1 MSGSSGRGTRV
12 GNTISIFMVLVMTLH
27 LYAPFASAAGMVS
40 CNSTDCDEYDSNED
54 LTPHQE
60 DWIEG
65 VYEFKLINTEKIELE
80 LFWELREFNRESL
93 GLGGVDLSVDGLDA
107 NDGLPADLIRDILDT
122 PYGETT
128 VRKQLIFAI
137 GVSIKASVEEGFGQA
152 EPSTSYVDS
161 FTNSVGAT
169 VLCSTDPLTDA
180 FDEGALTNNVFE
192 PPICLKSTMEINVN
206 QSSFNLPPNS
216 NLDLERAY
224 QGLLVMGAEV
234 TTMFD
239 LVSLPGHKS
248 SYSFHP
254 PPYAT
259 VKSVDSNGTRA
270 AQSGS
275 SPYFAGEWE
284 LDHRNAGVTEDNL
297 KLPIEVEMMHR
308 TRDDTTTVSIPT
320 AEKALDLQIQLD
332 LRDENA
338 VTLDFVV
345 ALHYLDEATM
355 EDWGI
360 SVMSVAERAT
370 LNQVTAD
377 GIRLSYHNGLINL
390 SNISSQFPVA
400 TIAEGVSSAVAGTE
414 PIEMNNLSWVSDSV
428 SAGIAGP
435 AGGLNFTHRDTNG
448 CNDYL
453 YTLPT
458 NPLNYCVRGPNA
470 MSYANPIYL
479 QSTSQP
485 FKMKLLDIMKGVNQ
499 ADNDSLVTEL
509 INVLD
514 VEDFRKIMNSG
525 LEIETSLNESFL
537 TDIIPSDLPPAEL
550 TLEIIL
556 PSWIQTKEKSDRIIL
571 KDSLHSDGNLNLS
584 FSGITRYDWRQT
596 IKDDDGKVVCE
607 STQPTCITSD
617 LNLDAMSLEFNEWD
631 RSASFE
637 FGVDASISM
646 HRIGIPED
654 RIPSSGDHSVSLAA
668 IPSDLLRL
676 GLELSSDLNEPF
688 NHEISL
694 DFLCSGL
701 NENTSLKICSES
713 INFVLT
719 TQGLSNFVERTGVVL
734 TDFIHQMLAYYLE
747 SEDSNFK
754 TIDMDAFEIQFNL
767 DGHDTSTN
775 FLISDKKEITL
786 SVKIPRVTFQLSVD
800 GDLGEMLSG
809 DFETTEFSLT
819 TNALRQ
825 TLLWPMT
832 SLLQSLSGVL
842 TNGVFSVLSPS
853 GITSPSADDSLE
865 PYSFPITMNSFL
877 DEEFKIAFNG
887 PVTLQ
892 LPKGIKLVDLTSSSG
907 FIEEKEVDGRQQITY
922 NVPYGE
928 FEDTI
933 SFRLQASWYFFFNLI
948 WQYIV
953 IIVIL
958 SYLGVRRFKKK
969 RARKRQRRIRSRVR
983 NADKVSI
990 NPDEFADLSG
1000 FHSKGFHGEMESL
1013 KDYSEEAP
1021 PPLPP
1026 VSAFGISA
1034 IQQVDMGDDLF
1045 D

>member
-12 GNTISIFMVLVMTLH
+12 GNTISIFMVFVMTLH

-40 CNSTDCDEYDSNED
+40 CNFTDCDEYDSNED

-93 GLGGVDLSVDGLDA
+93 GLGGVDLSIDGLDA
-107 NDGLPADLIRDILDT
+107 NDGLPADLIREILDT
-122 PYGETT
+122 SYGETT

-206 QSSFNLPPNS
+206 QSSFNLPPNP

-270 AQSGS
+270 AQSGT

-308 TRDDTTTVSIPT
+308 TRDDTTTVSIPP

-355 EDWGI
+355 DDWGI
-360 SVMSVAERAT
+360 SVMNVAERAT

-377 GIRLSYHNGLINL
+377 GIRLSYHNGLIDL

-414 PIEMNNLSWVSDSV
+414 PIVMNNLSWVSDSV

-485 FKMKLLDIMKGVNQ
+485 FKMELLDIMKGVNQ

-550 TLEIIL
+550 TLEI
-556 PSWIQTKEKSDRIIL
+556 
-571 KDSLHSDGNLNLS
+571 
-584 FSGITRYDWRQT
+584 RQ
-596 IKDDDGKVVCE
+596 
-607 STQPTCITSD
+607 
-617 LNLDAMSLEFNEWD
+617 
-631 RSASFE
+631 
-637 FGVDASISM
+637 
-646 HRIGIPED
+646 
-654 RIPSSGDHSVSLAA
+654 
-668 IPSDLLRL
+668 
-676 GLELSSDLNEPF
+676 
-688 NHEISL
+688 
-694 DFLCSGL
+694 
-701 NENTSLKICSES
+701 
-713 INFVLT
+713 
-719 TQGLSNFVERTGVVL
+719 
-734 TDFIHQMLAYYLE
+734 
-747 SEDSNFK
+747 
-754 TIDMDAFEIQFNL
+754 
-767 DGHDTSTN
+767 
-775 FLISDKKEITL
+775 
-786 SVKIPRVTFQLSVD
+786 
-800 GDLGEMLSG
+800 
-809 DFETTEFSLT
+809 
-819 TNALRQ
+819 
-825 TLLWPMT
+825 
-832 SLLQSLSGVL
+832 
-842 TNGVFSVLSPS
+842 
-853 GITSPSADDSLE
+853 
-865 PYSFPITMNSFL
+865 
-877 DEEFKIAFNG
+877 
-887 PVTLQ
+887 
-892 LPKGIKLVDLTSSSG
+892 
-907 FIEEKEVDGRQQITY
+907 
-922 NVPYGE
+922 
-928 FEDTI
+928 
-933 SFRLQASWYFFFNLI
+933 
-948 WQYIV
+948 
-953 IIVIL
+953 
-958 SYLGVRRFKKK
+958 KK
-969 RARKRQRRIRSRVR
+969 RVI
-983 NADKVSI
+983 
-990 NPDEFADLSG
+990 G
-1000 FHSKGFHGEMESL
+1000 
-1013 KDYSEEAP
+1013 
-1021 PPLPP
+1021 
-1026 VSAFGISA
+1026 
-1034 IQQVDMGDDLF
+1034 LF
-1045 D
+1045 